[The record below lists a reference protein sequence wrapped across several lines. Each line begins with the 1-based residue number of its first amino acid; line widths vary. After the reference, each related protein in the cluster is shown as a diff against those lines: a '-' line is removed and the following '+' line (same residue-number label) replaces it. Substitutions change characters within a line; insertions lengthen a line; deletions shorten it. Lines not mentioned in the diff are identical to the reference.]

1 MARPVLKKV
10 HAVPFQT
17 QVAVNNVKRLNWL
30 YIQQSTRRFAS
41 SNVTKGHHTT
51 TSFKASTMNVILGLL
66 RGYGRLQQRRPYLAQ
81 ISTMATVFFTGD
93 LSAQAVSSR
102 RFQTKEYEPVRGLRS
117 ALIGSIW
124 SIPAYH
130 WFIWLGRHFQ
140 YSSWI
145 STIGTKILIQQSM
158 FVPVVNT
165 YFFGMQTLLA
175 GGTLQDANRRVQ
187 TGVPVSWKN
196 SWKMWPMV
204 TAISF
209 TYIPPQYRSVFGSL
223 FATVWQT
230 YLSWLNQRVER
241 ESFCCIE
248 TRHCSMPSIG

>member
-1 MARPVLKKV
+1 MVRRLLKTA
-10 HAVPFQT
+10 HTLPFQT
-17 QVAVNNVKRLNWL
+17 QIAVNNVKRRNWL
-30 YIQQSTRRFAS
+30 YIQQFTRRFAS
-41 SNVTKGHHTT
+41 SNITNGHHNA
-51 TSFKASTMNVILGLL
+51 TSFKASTMNVMLGPL
-66 RGYGRLQQRRPYLAQ
+66 RAYGRRQQRRPYLTQ

-93 LSAQAVSSR
+93 FSAQAVSSQ

-140 YSSWI
+140 YCSWI
-145 STIGTKILIQQSM
+145 RTIGTKILIQQSM
-158 FVPVVNT
+158 FVPAVNA

-175 GGTLQDANRRVQ
+175 GGTLEDAKQRIQ
-187 TGVPVSWKN
+187 TAVPVSWKN

-209 TYIPPQYRSVFGSL
+209 TYIAPQYRSVFGSL

-230 YLSWLNQRVER
+230 YLSWLNQRAER
-241 ESFCCIE
+241 ESICGIE
-248 TRHCSMPSIG
+248 TRHCSMPSTG